1 MTHCLFCQ
9 TELLHNSSWRR
20 FLMGELAPIICE
32 KCEGHLQY
40 SSEADAIYFYNDFM
54 KDILHQFKF
63 SQDIRIAAFFARA
76 LSVQVKKLTY
86 DAIMPIPMHPEM
98 EELRT
103 FAHMDAIFAAAHLPV
118 VQYLE
123 KTTIEQ
129 QSKKTREQRG
139 KVSQLFRLKTTINSS
154 DQKIILVDDLRTSGT
169 TLAHAEKVLLEAGV
183 KNVTSIV
190 LISGKL

>member
-1 MTHCLFCQ
+1 MTNCLFCQ
-9 TELLHNSSWRR
+9 AELHHHSSWKR
-20 FLMGELAPIICE
+20 LLLGELAPLICDV
-32 KCEGHLQY
+32 CESKLQY
-40 SSEADAIYFYNDFM
+40 SSEEDAVYFYNDFM

-76 LSVQVKKLTY
+76 LKKQLKKMTY
-86 DAIMPIPMHPEM
+86 DAIIPIPMHPKM

-103 FAHMDAIFAAAHLPV
+103 FAHMDAILEAAQIPF

-123 KTTIEQ
+123 KTTTEQ
-129 QSKKTREQRG
+129 QSKKTKEQRE
-139 KVSQLFRLKTTINSS
+139 KVSQLFRLKTTIKSS
-154 DQKIILVDDLRTSGT
+154 EQRMVLVDDLKTSGT
-169 TLAHAEKVLLEAGV
+169 TLAHAKKVLRGAGM